1 MLDSGD
7 RTLLFDAL
15 RSPDGY
21 RLDRAIGTTYSL
33 DLVAL
38 LAAPLGFTIAEWRGN
53 PRAEWSNTDS
63 LAVLKTLRAYASR
76 MLLFCDAAR
85 TNVPQRQS
93 PLFTLVEQCVVPV
106 RASMPGHAFHPKVWV
121 LRLVPEQDREQPILF
136 RVLVST
142 RNLTFDRCLD
152 AIAVLQGELTDRQR
166 GYSANRELGVF
177 LEALPALATRP
188 VAESAQRVVRSIAEE
203 VRRVKFE
210 PQPPFDEYSLHCLG
224 IEGGT
229 KDFNLFHQP
238 KRRLVVSPF
247 VRASTLEELC
257 SDGAEHTLI
266 SRADELDRIPKKTL
280 DQFEQI
286 LVPRAEMLEVEQE
299 EDGITGD
306 SLRVSD
312 LHAKIYVEDLVGY
325 RTRVLVGSANATAAA
340 FRGNVEFVAVLE
352 GPTKA
357 IGIAK
362 LLQADRD
369 GSDFADLWEKYQRRA
384 DVVVDNELE
393 ALEEQLDRARTM
405 LAACRWQV
413 RVEETSEKG
422 RFGCVLRA
430 TVGFDA
436 TFLDGIR
443 CRVWPVLVRETSSVE
458 LSSEGVAT
466 VSPLSFEALT
476 AFWAFELT
484 FSNRSAP
491 TCRFTVHAELIGEPD
506 RRVERVTEYLISDQ
520 AALIQFLKLLLVLDD
535 AADVIGAESGVAVE
549 TGGQNGK
556 PLDVESA
563 ALLEPLLRTL
573 ERRPERLDDI
583 ESVLN
588 DLRATEE
595 GKAKLSPEVEAV
607 WAAIWEARKAVAR

>member
-1 MLDSGD
+1 MLDSAE

-15 RSPDGY
+15 RPPDGY

-53 PRAEWSNTDS
+53 PRSEWSNTDS

-85 TNVPQRQS
+85 TTVPQRQT
-93 PLFTLVEQCVVPV
+93 PLFTLVEQCVIPV
-106 RASMPGHAFHPKVWV
+106 RAPEPGRAFHPKVWV
-121 LRLVPEQDREQPILF
+121 LRLAPEQKSENPVLY

-152 AIAVLQGELTDRQR
+152 AIAVLQGPLVDRQR
-166 GYSANRELGVF
+166 GFSVNRELSVF
-177 LEALPALATRP
+177 LDALPGLATRP
-188 VAESAQRVVRSIAEE
+188 VPPSSKAAVRSMAEE
-203 VRRVKFE
+203 VRRVRFE
-210 PQPPFDEYSLHCLG
+210 PQPPFDDYMFHCLG

-229 KDFNLFHQP
+229 KDFNLFSQA

-247 VRASTLEELC
+247 VRSTTLEELC

-266 SRADELDRIPKKTL
+266 SRTDELDRVPKETL
-280 DQFEQI
+280 AQFERI
-286 LVPRAEMLEVEQE
+286 FVPRAEMLEVEQE
-299 EDGITGD
+299 EDGLTGD

-312 LHAKIYVEDLVGY
+312 LHAKLYVEDLGSY
-325 RTRVLVGSANATAAA
+325 RSCVLVGSANATAAA
-340 FRGNVEFVAVLE
+340 FSGNVEFMVNLE
-352 GPTKA
+352 GPTKD
-357 IGIAK
+357 IGVMK
-362 LLQADRD
+362 LLEGGRN
-369 GSDFADLWEKYQRRA
+369 GSDFADLWEPYERR
-384 DVVVDNELE
+384 VDIVIDEGLE
-393 ALEEQLDRARTM
+393 ALEEQLDRARSM

-413 RVEETSEKG
+413 RVEETAEKN
-422 RFGCVLRA
+422 RFACMLRA
-430 TVGFDA
+430 AQGLDA
-436 TFLDGIR
+436 TLLDGMR
-443 CRVWPVLVRETSSVE
+443 CRVWPVLVRESSSVE
-458 LSSEGVAT
+458 LSLEGLAT
-466 VSPLSFEALT
+466 VAPLSFEALT

-484 FSNRSAP
+484 FPDRTTPA
-491 TCRFTVHAELIGEPD
+491 CRFTVHAELIGEPD
-506 RRVERVTEYLISDQ
+506 SRVERVTEYLISDQ

-535 AADVIGAESGVAVE
+535 DADVIGAETGISVDLSG
-549 TGGQNGK
+549 GNGK
-556 PLDVESA
+556 PADGEST

-583 ESVLN
+583 ERVLA

-607 WAAIWEARKAVAR
+607 WAAVWEARQAVKS